1 MRNQYVDPYNV
12 IASAD
17 PGSAYVV
24 LIADEDE
31 LVVL

>member
-1 MRNQYVDPYNV
+1 MCNQYVDPYNV
-12 IASAD
+12 VVSAD
-17 PGSAYVV
+17 PGSAYII